1 MRNNLAVRLVLKSCV
16 SYAVTIDINAKAFV
30 CNCGNKTSACVEHRV
45 SSIEVCLD
53 NMPNYF
59 WLIRHFFPLV
69 VSSFVIF
76 TFC

>member
-1 MRNNLAVRLVLKSCV
+1 
-16 SYAVTIDINAKAFV
+16 
-30 CNCGNKTSACVEHRV
+30 
-45 SSIEVCLD
+45 
-53 NMPNYF
+53 MPNYF